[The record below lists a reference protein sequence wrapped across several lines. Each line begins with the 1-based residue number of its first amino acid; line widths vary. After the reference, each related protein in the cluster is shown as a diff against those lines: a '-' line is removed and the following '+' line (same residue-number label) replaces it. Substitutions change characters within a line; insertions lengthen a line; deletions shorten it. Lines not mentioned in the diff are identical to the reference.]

1 MDIIYNIFG
10 QGKDLTVFQMSAR
23 AVVIYIITL
32 ILIRISGRRTFG
44 KKSAFDTTIVII
56 LGSVMSRAVVGA
68 SAFVPTVGCCLAL
81 VLLHRG
87 IAWLRI
93 YSKFV
98 TRLTQGAPKV
108 SYKDGKIHR
117 ENLRIGLMTDDD
129 LHADVRRKANKS
141 DLKEVKEIHLESTG
155 EISVIK

>member
-10 QGKDLTVFQMSAR
+10 QGKDLTAFQMSAR
-23 AVVIYIITL
+23 AVVIYLITL

-68 SAFVPTVGCCLAL
+68 SAFVPTVVCCLAF

-98 TRLTQGAPKV
+98 TRLTQGAPRIL
-108 SYKDGKIHR
+108 YKDGKIHR
-117 ENLRIGLMTDDD
+117 ENLRVGLMTDDD
-129 LHADVRRKANKS
+129 LHADVRRKANIS

>member
-10 QGKDLTVFQMSAR
+10 QGKDLTMFQMSAR
-23 AVVIYIITL
+23 AVVIYLITL

-68 SAFVPTVGCCLAL
+68 SAFVPTVACCLVF

-98 TRLTQGAPKV
+98 TRLTQGAPQIL
-108 SYKDGKIHR
+108 YRNGKIHR
-117 ENLRIGLMTDDD
+117 ENLRVGLMTYDD
-129 LHADVRRKANKS
+129 LKADVRRKANQS
-141 DLKEVKEIHLESTG
+141 DLKDVKEIHLESTG